1 MAQGVNIVISTNYRV
16 NFNGT
21 CMAQVPTLY
30 DFGFLWN
37 LDEARSHSIFELF
50 VAHFGGSKC

>member
-1 MAQGVNIVISTNYRV
+1 VISTNYRV
-16 NFNGT
+16 NFNGIR
-21 CMAQVPTLY
+21 MAQVHTLY
-30 DFGFLWN
+30 DFGFLWS